1 MDWKLLATVFATTFL
16 AELGDKTQ
24 LAVMTFTAGGKS
36 PLAVFLGGSL
46 ALVLTTLLGVLVG
59 AGLAK
64 VIPAKVLHIAAA
76 AGFVIIGILM
86 LVNTL
91 RAGGQG

>member
-24 LAVMTFTAGGKS
+24 LALVSFTAGGRS
-36 PLAVFLGGSL
+36 PLAVFLGGAV

-59 AGLAK
+59 TGLSK
-64 VIPAKVLHIAAA
+64 VIPTRVLHIAAA
-76 AGFVIIGILM
+76 AGFVVIGVLM
-86 LVNTL
+86 LV
-91 RAGGQG
+91 RASRPGG